1 MDIRAGRGMART
13 TGGGRSSSLASE
25 VARRLRAAIVD
36 GEFDLGEALSEDGLA
51 SALGVSRTPVRE
63 ALRML
68 QLQGLVE
75 IVPKSG
81 TYVFQ
86 PTEDEIFELC
96 EYRTTLEIRAAQLAL
111 ERNPEAALAAMRR
124 AVEAMTDALAGNNTK
139 AYGIADT
146 AFHEAFFAHCGNR
159 YLSDAYQMSLA
170 RVSALRVHLTFL
182 ATTEPARS
190 FEEHRR
196 IIEIFAEGRL
206 AELEEILKAHIMR
219 TRENYVLA
227 LRDRAARDTESKAA
241 GLRRKLGLSS

>member
-1 MDIRAGRGMART
+1 MAHTTSGR
-13 TGGGRSSSLASE
+13 RSSSLASD

-36 GEFDLGEALSEDGLA
+36 GDFDLGEALSEDGLA

-75 IVPKSG
+75 VVPKSG

-96 EYRTTLEIRAAQLAL
+96 EYRTTLEVRAAQLAL
-111 ERNPEAALAAMRR
+111 ERNPGAALATMRT
-124 AVEAMTDALAGNNTK
+124 AVATMTEALADNNTK
-139 AYGIADT
+139 AYNTADT
-146 AFHEAFFAHCGNR
+146 AFHEAFFAQCGNR

-182 ATTEPARS
+182 AATEPTRS
-190 FEEHRR
+190 FDEHQR
-196 IIEIFAEGRL
+196 IVEIFAAGRTD
-206 AELEEILKAHIMR
+206 ELEEILKSHIMR
-219 TRENYVLA
+219 TRENYLKA
-227 LRDRAARDTESKAA
+227 LRARAARGAESKTQ
-241 GLRRKLGLSS
+241 GLRRKLGLST